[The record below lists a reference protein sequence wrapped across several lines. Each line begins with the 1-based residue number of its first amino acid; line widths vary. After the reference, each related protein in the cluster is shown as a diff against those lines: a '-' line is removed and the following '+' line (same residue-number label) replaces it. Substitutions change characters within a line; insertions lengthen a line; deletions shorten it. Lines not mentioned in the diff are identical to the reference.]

1 VARRETIS
9 SDFIVR
15 FAGVDLP
22 REARAR
28 IAEAIQ
34 VAALKEFTK
43 LDLATELVPQIP
55 PAKRWAGIHLR
66 VKDTALDAK
75 LQLPTLQV
83 VEKPGA

>member
-1 VARRETIS
+1 MAKRKTVS

-15 FAGVDLP
+15 FEGVDLP
-22 REARAR
+22 RGARAQ

-55 PAKRWAGIHLR
+55 QLKRWAGIHLR
-66 VKDTALDAK
+66 DRTAALDAK
-75 LQLPTLQV
+75 LVLPNLKV
-83 VEKPGA
+83 IEKPGA